1 VKIIA
6 AVTAMLLVSAPA
18 MAQEHAPAAPTAATP
33 PAAAPPSPSKE
44 TPKEAPAPPP
54 ASEAQLPKVGK
65 EVTASPSA
73 SGLDFDLLP
82 ASSAAKEDPAL
93 ESQIRTRR
101 SMLLIHQALGIATVA
116 LMTTAVVFGQ
126 LNYDDR
132 FGGGPSTGQYEA
144 WHSGFAAAGTITF
157 IGAGTLALLAPVP
170 LAKRGDFD
178 TITVHKWSML
188 VASLGYAAEIPLGI
202 YTVSQEGHANQAS
215 LALAHLILGYITV
228 TALAVGTA
236 ALFF

>member
-1 VKIIA
+1 VKIVA
-6 AVTAMLLVSAPA
+6 TVTAFLLLSAPA
-18 MAQEHAPAAPTAATP
+18 AAQE
-33 PAAAPPSPSKE
+33 PAAAPPAAAEPAAAKPPDNVAPSDAKP
-44 TPKEAPAPPP
+44 TPAAATPAAP
-54 ASEAQLPKVGK
+54 EAQQPTLGK
-65 EVTASPSA
+65 EVPASS
-73 SGLDFDLLP
+73 LDFDLLP
-82 ASSAAKEDPAL
+82 QSNETKEDPAL

-101 SMLLIHQALGIATVA
+101 SMLIAHQALGIATLA

-132 FGGGPSTGQYEA
+132 FGGGPSTGTYEV
-144 WHSGFAAAGTITF
+144 WHSGFAAAGTVTF
-157 IGAGTLALLAPVP
+157 LSAGTLALLAPVP
-170 LAKRGDFD
+170 LTKRSQFD
-178 TITVHKWSML
+178 SITVHKWSML
-188 VASLGYAAEIPLGI
+188 VATLGFAAEIPLGI

>member
-1 VKIIA
+1 
-6 AVTAMLLVSAPA
+6 MLLLSAPA
-18 MAQEHAPAAPTAATP
+18 MAQEPAAAAPAPAQATP
-33 PAAAPPSPSKE
+33 PAQPSTPPKETPAAPPASD
-44 TPKEAPAPPP
+44 AQIPA
-54 ASEAQLPKVGK
+54 VGK
-65 EVTASPSA
+65 EVTAPPSA
-73 SGLDFDLLP
+73 NALDFDLLP

-93 ESQIRTRR
+93 EAQIRTRR

-132 FGGGPSTGQYEA
+132 FGGGPSTGQWEV

-157 IGAGTLALLAPVP
+157 ISAGTLALLAPVP
-170 LAKRGDFD
+170 LTKRGDFD

-188 VASLGYAAEIPLGI
+188 VATLGYAAEIPLGI